1 MVDKS
6 KNTQQAAASFDP
18 CDQVRRKRKTAADV
32 TCDGIE
38 PGTEFKVL
46 AFDIGQVLVPFNWPE
61 VEAGFATRT
70 GRSQTEVS
78 AAMKKLQNLGY
89 ESGDT
94 DTAGFLSE
102 LNRLLSSDISRDE
115 FTVLWNESFRECER
129 MIPALE
135 QLVSTHRLVA
145 LSNTNP
151 EHFEWLDK
159 GLNIYRHFEHLI
171 LSHNVGFM
179 KPDKRI
185 YQQVIKYTGRSVKK
199 KEILFIDDKPDF
211 VYGARKYGIRAI
223 LFTTPEAFVE
233 RIRQIGLLL

>member
-1 MVDKS
+1 MVDKN
-6 KNTQQAAASFDP
+6 KNAQQAAASFDP
-18 CDQVRRKRKTAADV
+18 CDQLRGKRKTAIDV
-32 TCDGIE
+32 SNDGIE

-46 AFDIGQVLVPFNWPE
+46 AFDIGKVVVPFDWPA

-70 GRSQTEVS
+70 GRTQAEVS
-78 AAMKKLQNLGY
+78 AAMQKLQNLGY
-89 ESGDT
+89 ESGGT

-115 FTVLWNESFRECER
+115 FTVLWNESFTECEQ
-129 MIPALE
+129 MIPVLE

-151 EHFEWLDK
+151 EHFERLDK

-171 LSHNVGFM
+171 LSHQVGYM
-179 KPDKRI
+179 KPHKRI
-185 YQQVIKYTGRSVKK
+185 YQEVIKYTGRSVKK
-199 KEILFIDDKPDF
+199 REVLFFDDKPDF
-211 VYGARKYGIRAI
+211 VYGARKYGINAI

-233 RIRQIGLLL
+233 RLRQIDLLP